1 MDTSYLKTLQKKT
14 CFNRDDLFSAIKEN
28 GIVVSASMFKVLLKK
43 LLDTGKIV
51 RVGRNSYCV
60 VDEQVKKYHYN
71 YSELANE
78 VAGIIIKEFQ
88 YLQFTI
94 FELVQLNAF
103 VNHQIAH
110 NVVFV
115 SVEADLRD
123 FVFDKLKE
131 KYPGKVLINPTTEIY
146 NQYWSDNM
154 IVLEKLVSEAPL
166 GTDEKWH
173 TRIEKLLVDVYAD
186 PIQKETF
193 SVSELPIIY
202 NDAFE
207 CYVIDESCMFRY
219 AKRRGIEKELKKYIL
234 QHTHVTFRKG

>member
-1 MDTSYLKTLQKKT
+1 M
-14 CFNRDDLFSAIKEN
+14 
-28 GIVVSASMFKVLLKK
+28 
-43 LLDTGKIV
+43 
-51 RVGRNSYCV
+51 
-60 VDEQVKKYHYN
+60 
-71 YSELANE
+71 
-78 VAGIIIKEFQ
+78 
-88 YLQFTI
+88 
-94 FELVQLNAF
+94 
-103 VNHQIAH
+103 
-110 NVVFV
+110 
-115 SVEADLRD
+115 
-123 FVFDKLKE
+123 
-131 KYPGKVLINPTTEIY
+131 
-146 NQYWSDNM
+146 
-154 IVLEKLVSEAPL
+154 

>member
-1 MDTSYLKTLQKKT
+1 MWYQLP
-14 CFNRDDLFSAIKEN
+14 CFL
-28 GIVVSASMFKVLLKK
+28 KVLLKK

-78 VAGIIIKEFQ
+78 VAGIIIKEFP

-115 SVEADLRD
+115 SVEADLR
-123 FVFDKLKE
+123 VIL
-131 KYPGKVLINPTTEIY
+131 
-146 NQYWSDNM
+146 
-154 IVLEKLVSEAPL
+154 
-166 GTDEKWH
+166 
-173 TRIEKLLVDVYAD
+173 
-186 PIQKETF
+186 F
-193 SVSELPIIY
+193 SIS
-202 NDAFE
+202 
-207 CYVIDESCMFRY
+207 
-219 AKRRGIEKELKKYIL
+219 
-234 QHTHVTFRKG
+234 